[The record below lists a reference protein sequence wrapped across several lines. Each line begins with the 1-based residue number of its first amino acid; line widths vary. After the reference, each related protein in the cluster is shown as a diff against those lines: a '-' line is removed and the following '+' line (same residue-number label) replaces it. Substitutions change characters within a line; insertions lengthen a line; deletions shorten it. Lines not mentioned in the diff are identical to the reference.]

1 MECAAEFAIASALA
15 AMKTTFVSLAVL
27 CAAAGGASA
36 QRQSDLFDGSVLH
49 EVRLTVHPGDW
60 QKLRDNYLDN
70 TYYPAALQWGSL
82 VVEEVAIRSRGLG
95 SRSYDKPGLRVD
107 FNRYTPGREFLG
119 LKSLVLDNVNQD
131 KSYMAERLS
140 MEMFRRMGIP
150 APRVVHAKLFIND
163 AYFGLYAMVEP
174 VDKGFLSR
182 NLGEDG
188 GYLYDYEWV
197 GEYWFDYLGPEP
209 GRYTPEPFSLQT
221 NESRPNP
228 APLVDMIRVL
238 NESSADEF
246 TTRMAQYLDL
256 QRVATYLAVEAFIA
270 EYDGLAGDWGANN
283 FYVYGRQGS
292 DRFEF
297 LPWDKDLAF
306 RREHVQRSISA
317 NADRHVLLRRL
328 LDAPELRQHYFASLE
343 RCMEIAGG
351 SGGWLETEIERIYA
365 QIRTAALEDP
375 QKNFSFAEFEE
386 AVEGLRAFAFERPA
400 EVSSQLRGAR

>member
-1 MECAAEFAIASALA
+1 
-15 AMKTTFVSLAVL
+15 
-27 CAAAGGASA
+27 
-36 QRQSDLFDGSVLH
+36 
-49 EVRLTVHPGDW
+49 
-60 QKLRDNYLDN
+60 
-70 TYYPAALQWGSL
+70 
-82 VVEEVAIRSRGLG
+82 
-95 SRSYDKPGLRVD
+95 
-107 FNRYTPGREFLG
+107 
-119 LKSLVLDNVNQD
+119 
-131 KSYMAERLS
+131 
-140 MEMFRRMGIP
+140 
-150 APRVVHAKLFIND
+150 
-163 AYFGLYAMVEP
+163 
-174 VDKGFLSR
+174 
-182 NLGEDG
+182 
-188 GYLYDYEWV
+188 
-197 GEYWFDYLGPEP
+197 
-209 GRYTPEPFSLQT
+209 
-221 NESRPNP
+221 
-228 APLVDMIRVL
+228 MIRVL

-317 NADRHVLLRRL
+317 NVDRHVLLRRL
-328 LDAPELRQHYFASLE
+328 LDTPELRQQYFASLE
-343 RCMEIAGG
+343 RCVEIAGG